1 MHWLHPVVTPAVRI
15 NAVIVSNLPI
25 ATAFRGM
32 LVMFRIWISLGTSV
46 KVCVLESSGPI
57 SLLKHR
63 QAGLVNF
70 NGYSDCVF
78 PTQ

>member
-1 MHWLHPVVTPAVRI
+1 
-15 NAVIVSNLPI
+15 
-25 ATAFRGM
+25 
-32 LVMFRIWISLGTSV
+32 MFRIWISLGTSV